1 MEIPTGQVSALLRRS
16 PEKKKSGMGT
26 DCADDSA
33 EGEDDDDDE
42 ETPVPW
48 PFYGQLLFLR
58 DTMTTRQ

>member
-1 MEIPTGQVSALLRRS
+1 
-16 PEKKKSGMGT
+16 MGT